1 MDVIGGIVR
10 MENYY
15 KDMEERELREQ
26 YEYLQEWSK
35 KHPKKQKQKH
45 KLKRFLKGLKEGFT
59 NRTK

>member
-1 MDVIGGIVR
+1 MDVIGGVTT

-15 KDMEERELREQ
+15 KDMDEQELREQ

-35 KHPKKQKQKH
+35 KHPKKQKQES